1 MLREEDKRQTT
12 PMDHGLNDHNG
23 WLFWKDHLSLILVL
37 LRDNYTMIRHEI
49 GGLFLGLRGV

>member
-1 MLREEDKRQTT
+1 
-12 PMDHGLNDHNG
+12 MDHGLNDHNG